1 MNEIMSIFIQHSVIL
16 SFIIGLLPIL
26 VIGLITL
33 FIINK
38 LFKRYEQRANN
49 KLMLE
54 RENTVLLQK
63 SVNDLNDR
71 LVVIE
76 KILKEVE

>member
-63 SVNDLNDR
+63 SVTDLNDR

-76 KILKEVE
+76 KMLKEVE

>member
-1 MNEIMSIFIQHSVIL
+1 
-16 SFIIGLLPIL
+16 
-26 VIGLITL
+26 
-33 FIINK
+33 
-38 LFKRYEQRANN
+38 
-49 KLMLE
+49 MLE

-76 KILKEVE
+76 KMLKEVEYNLRSYTVIKEYLIKVSILI

>member
-49 KLMLE
+49 KLLLE

-76 KILKEVE
+76 KMLKEVE